1 MSRLRHYV
9 LGLNVGR
16 MILWCYLIWYL
27 VMAIYHF
34 EASPRLWLTSLGI
47 SLVVGFGL
55 VLSVIGPHRARLDH
69 WQLMRLFLMPFCVS
83 SFAALVKDDGFIVIF
98 SPVPGETGLAIALCL
113 GFVIAVRIVQSLTF
127 RRRAPG

>member
-55 VLSVIGPHRARLDH
+55 VLSVTGPHRARLDH